1 MVIFWGL
8 SLIRPHLSA
17 CSSPCD
23 GIFVRRYGRLF
34 TFTQVVAFSRSSTGN
49 ATVEVQ
55 LVFNETAS
63 PQEIPSSEDVVE
75 TLRIAAA
82 NTTAGSISFDSD
94 SIVVKVRWDLCKE
107 IRTAFHIYS
116 SRGIQCDGIFV
127 RRYGRLFTF
136 TQVVA
141 FSRSSTGNATVE
153 VQLVFNET
161 ASPQEIP
168 SSEDV
173 VETLRIAAANTT
185 AGSISF
191 DSDSIVVKVRWDLC
205 KEIRTAFHIYSS
217 RGIQCDGIFVRRYGR
232 LFTFTQVVAFSRSS
246 TGNATVEVQLVFNE
260 TASPQEIPSSE
271 DVVETLRIA
280 AANTTAGSISFDS
293 DSIVVKV
300 RWDLCK
306 EIRTAFHIYSSRG
319 IQCDGIFVR
328 RYGRLFTFT
337 QVVAFSRSS
346 TGNATVE
353 VQLVFNETASPQ
365 EIPSSEDVVETLRIA
380 AANTTAGSISFDSDS
395 IVVKVRWDLCK
406 EIRTA
411 FHIYSSRGIQCDGIF
426 VRRYGRLFTFTQ
438 VVAFS
443 RSSTGNATVEV
454 QLVFNETASPQ
465 EIPSSE
471 DVVETLRIAAAN
483 TTAGSISF
491 DSDSIVVKVRWDLC
505 KEIRTAFHIYSSR
518 GIQCD
523 GIFVRRYGR
532 LFTFTQ
538 VVAFSRSST
547 GNATVEVQ
555 LVFNET
561 ASPQEIPS
569 SEDVVETLRIA
580 AANTTAGSIS
590 FDSDSIVVKVRWD
603 LCKEIRTAFHIYSS
617 RGIQCDGIFVRRY
630 GRLFTFTQVVAFS
643 RSSTGNA
650 TVEVQLVF
658 NETASPQEIPS
669 SEDVVETLRIAAANT
684 TAGSISFDSDSIVV
698 KVRWDLC
705 KEIRT
710 AFHIYSSRGIQC
722 DGIFVRRYGRLFTF
736 TQVVAFSRSSTGN
749 ATVEVQ
755 LVFNE
760 TASPQEIPSSEDV
773 VETLRIAAANTTA
786 GSISFDSDSIV
797 VKVRWIFVRRYGRLF
812 TFTQVVAFSRSSTG
826 NATVE
831 VQLVFNETASPQ
843 EIPSS
848 EDVVETLRIAAANTT
863 AGSISFDS
871 DSIVVKVRWDLCK
884 EIRTAFHIYSSRGI
898 QCDGIFV
905 RRYGRLFTFTQ
916 VVAFSRSSTGNAT
929 VEVQLVF
936 NETASP
942 QEIPSSEDVVETL
955 RIAAANTTA
964 GSISFDSDSIVV
976 KVRWDLCKEIRTA
989 FHIYSS
995 RGIQCDGIFVR
1006 RYGRLFTFT
1015 QVVAFSR
1022 SSTGNATVEV
1032 QLVFNETASPQEIPS
1047 SEDVVETLRIAAANT
1062 TAGSIS
1068 FDSDSIVVK
1077 VRWDLCKEIR
1087 TAFHI
1092 YSSRGIQCD
1101 GIFVRR
1107 YGRLFTFTQVVAF
1120 SRSSTGNAT
1129 VEVQLVF
1136 NATASPQEI
1145 PSSEDVVE
1153 TLRIAAANTTAGS
1166 ISFDSDSIVV
1176 KAPPTSFSLVVTI
1189 MHIFEQQLSNKTSP
1203 EYQALESM
1211 VVTTCNSI
1219 YMAQYGNDFLRTAVL
1234 QFRPATV
1241 TRMVN
1246 TELDLELVFNET
1258 ASSLPTEEDVAQTL
1272 RTTNISSDNVIFV
1285 LSSIVVERINTTTT
1299 TVSPTTAVQSAST
1312 STLVDVRLKFRS
1324 SFGETFSAALSDPSS
1339 PAFKE
1344 RATQIKSGLEPFY
1357 KSAFTSFDSL
1367 EVTEF

>member
-1 MVIFWGL
+1 
-8 SLIRPHLSA
+8 
-17 CSSPCD
+17 CD

-34 TFTQVVAFSRSSTGN
+34 AFTEVVAFSRSSTGN
-49 ATVEVQ
+49 ARVEVQ

-75 TLRIAAA
+75 TLQIAAA

-94 SIVVKVRWDLCKE
+94 SIVVKGMLKLSIFDPVIK
-107 IRTAFHIYS
+107 
-116 SRGIQCDGIFV
+116 CDGIFV
-127 RRYGRLFTF
+127 RRYGRLFAF
-136 TQVVA
+136 TEVVA
-141 FSRSSTGNATVE
+141 FSRSSTGNARVE

-173 VETLRIAAANTT
+173 VETLQIAAANTT

-191 DSDSIVVKVRWDLC
+191 DSDSIVVKGMLKLSIFDPVI
-205 KEIRTAFHIYSS
+205 K
-217 RGIQCDGIFVRRYGR
+217 CDGIFVRRYGR
-232 LFTFTQVVAFSRSS
+232 LFAFTEVVAFSRSS
-246 TGNATVEVQLVFNE
+246 TGNARVEVQLVFNE

-271 DVVETLRIA
+271 DVVETLQIA

-293 DSIVVKV
+293 DSIVVKGMLKLSIFDPV
-300 RWDLCK
+300 IK
-306 EIRTAFHIYSSRG
+306 
-319 IQCDGIFVR
+319 CDGIFVR
-328 RYGRLFTFT
+328 RYGRLFAFT
-337 QVVAFSRSS
+337 EVVAFSRSS
-346 TGNATVE
+346 TGNARVE

-365 EIPSSEDVVETLRIA
+365 EIPSSEDVVETLQIA

-395 IVVKVRWDLCK
+395 IVVKGMLKLSIFDPVIK
-406 EIRTA
+406 
-411 FHIYSSRGIQCDGIF
+411 CDGIF
-426 VRRYGRLFTFTQ
+426 VRRYGRLFAFTE

-443 RSSTGNATVEV
+443 RSSTGNARVEV

-471 DVVETLRIAAAN
+471 DVVETLQIAAAN

-491 DSDSIVVKVRWDLC
+491 DSDSIVVKGMLKLSIFDPVI
-505 KEIRTAFHIYSSR
+505 K
-518 GIQCD
+518 CD

-532 LFTFTQ
+532 LFAFTE

-547 GNATVEVQ
+547 GNARVEVQ

-569 SEDVVETLRIA
+569 SEDVVETLQIA

-590 FDSDSIVVKVRWD
+590 FDSDSIVVKGMLKLSIFDPVI
-603 LCKEIRTAFHIYSS
+603 K
-617 RGIQCDGIFVRRY
+617 CDGIFVRRY
-630 GRLFTFTQVVAFS
+630 GRLFAFTEVVAFS

-650 TVEVQLVF
+650 RVEVQLVF

-669 SEDVVETLRIAAANT
+669 SEDVVETLQIAAANT

-698 KVRWDLC
+698 KGMLKLSIFDPVI
-705 KEIRT
+705 K
-710 AFHIYSSRGIQC
+710 C
-722 DGIFVRRYGRLFTF
+722 DGIFVRRYGRLFAF
-736 TQVVAFSRSSTGN
+736 TEVVAFSRSSTGN
-749 ATVEVQ
+749 ARVEVQ

-773 VETLRIAAANTTA
+773 VETLQIAAANTTA

-797 VKVRWIFVRRYGRLF
+797 VKGMLKLSIFDPVIKCDGIFVRRYGRLF
-812 TFTQVVAFSRSSTG
+812 AFTEVVAFSRSSTG
-826 NATVE
+826 NARVE

-848 EDVVETLRIAAANTT
+848 EDVVETLQIAAANTT

-871 DSIVVKVRWDLCK
+871 DSIVVKGMLKLSIFDPVIK
-884 EIRTAFHIYSSRGI
+884 
-898 QCDGIFV
+898 CDGIFV
-905 RRYGRLFTFTQ
+905 RRYGRLFAFTE
-916 VVAFSRSSTGNAT
+916 VVAFSRSSTGNAR

-936 NETASP
+936 NE
-942 QEIPSSEDVVETL
+942 
-955 RIAAANTTA
+955 
-964 GSISFDSDSIVV
+964 
-976 KVRWDLCKEIRTA
+976 
-989 FHIYSS
+989 
-995 RGIQCDGIFVR
+995 
-1006 RYGRLFTFT
+1006 
-1015 QVVAFSR
+1015 
-1022 SSTGNATVEV
+1022 
-1032 QLVFNETASPQEIPS
+1032 
-1047 SEDVVETLRIAAANT
+1047 
-1062 TAGSIS
+1062 
-1068 FDSDSIVVK
+1068 
-1077 VRWDLCKEIR
+1077 
-1087 TAFHI
+1087 
-1092 YSSRGIQCD
+1092 
-1101 GIFVRR
+1101 
-1107 YGRLFTFTQVVAF
+1107 
-1120 SRSSTGNAT
+1120 
-1129 VEVQLVF
+1129 
-1136 NATASPQEI
+1136 TASPQEI

-1189 MHIFEQQLSNKTSP
+1189 MHIFKQQLSNKTSP

-1241 TRMVN
+1241 TRMEN

-1272 RTTNISSDNVIFV
+1272 RTTNISSDDVMFV
-1285 LSSIVVERINTTTT
+1285 LSTIVVERINTTTT
-1299 TVSPTTAVQSAST
+1299 TAVQSAST
-1312 STLVDVRLKFRS
+1312 SPPNTSGVTLVDVRLQFRS

-1367 EVTEF
+1367 EVTEFRSGSIVNILLMKFTTAPNSKQIADVLIEAAKTITEFHIDTSSISVNDI